1 MYKLM
6 LPIIV
11 IFLSSC
17 SMPDFMVQGQLDD
30 FEKAIESGD
39 VDWIV
44 EQHTDDIVREMPEGA
59 PGGVT
64 VVGKDQFRDYW
75 EDFFKSM
82 DNIDIETIDFV
93 TSGFPPD
100 KLALHWRFKGTIVAP
115 SKYFKWN
122 NESTIGSTIE
132 FEGMDFNHGSGFKT
146 AKNIAFWNS
155 IEILNQTGY
164 RVVR

>member
-1 MYKLM
+1 MYKIL
-6 LPIIV
+6 LPIIA

-30 FEKAIESGD
+30 FEKAIESED

-44 EQHTDDIVREMPEGA
+44 DQHTDDIVRKMPD
-59 PGGVT
+59 GVT
-64 VVGKDQFRDYW
+64 VVGKVEFRDYW
-75 EDFFKSM
+75 EDFFKSV
-82 DNIDIETIDFV
+82 DNIDVESIDFV

-100 KLALHWRFKGTIVAP
+100 KLALHWRFKCTIVAP

-122 NESTIGSTIE
+122 NESTIGSTVE

-155 IEILNQTGY
+155 LEILNQTGY
-164 RVVR
+164 MVTR